1 MVKYLSYIPSNH
13 SKEGFV
19 GSLSESISVPEFIK
33 LPNVTVSDLTQG
45 LVTAGGDTTGGDTTG
60 LVTTGGDT
68 TGGDTTGGDTSTIN
82 NNNNNNN
89 NTPVIDKG
97 FQGLIIIIFYIL
109 ISIFLTILFSVFP
122 FKIWLDSY
130 CDNEPI
136 KEKKYPDCKDDV
148 KEINFLDY
156 WFPTDINKYPY
167 NYNCEKSNTPSQPTA
182 APDQCN
188 STDKSSNMLNNLL
201 GGNFHNFVNR
211 LPTSKFPYNF
221 YQHDK
226 YFYNFRKGYAT
237 FFFMIIIMLGL
248 LGLLVLAGNWSYD
261 YAWVA
266 LSGGAL
272 LWGLIVHLGLIP
284 FLNKLRGEPFGVSE
298 WFNIIKDPPRLLF
311 TLFYIL
317 LMLIGIV
324 SLHLMHNSDAN
335 IEYRTK
341 FYTSFIPFSVIF
353 IIWACYF
360 DYFKIKSNSSNDN
373 PLGLIAKNF
382 YLLIKSIINSYIAN
396 LLFFNAT
403 CKGIFNWIFPFSKLL
418 NSKAR
423 EGLLILLP
431 IPYLWITAVISAV
444 GGIFMG
450 LLGFVFDYKL
460 IASTMK
466 LDQANKHPKPNYEME
481 AKYNKGEHLEED
493 ELDKFRLKG
502 MESPHTHPKFGF
514 LWRSLPLFIFNG
526 IRSTSGN
533 FEFWLLRQTFVIL
546 TLIYTLINFIG
557 VIFTLIFIP
566 LFHKYE
572 KIPDIFAKNINLI
585 LFIFGITLL
594 SFLWSQLEMYNT
606 TYGASRLTIIWM
618 TITFV
623 ILCIVRAFFR

>member
-1 MVKYLSYIPSNH
+1 MGKYLSYIPSNH
-13 SKEGFV
+13 SKEGF
-19 GSLSESISVPEFIK
+19 ESISAPEFFTLSEDMQK
-33 LPNVTVSDLTQG
+33 NLTQG
-45 LVTAGGDTTGGDTTG
+45 VIAPGGD
-60 LVTTGGDT
+60 TTGGDT
-68 TGGDTTGGDTSTIN
+68 TGGDTTGGDTAEGDTSAI
-82 NNNNNNN
+82 NNNNNN

-122 FKIWLDSY
+122 FKVWLDSY
-130 CDNEPI
+130 CDSELVE
-136 KEKKYPDCKDDV
+136 EKKYSRCTSDDV
-148 KEINFLDY
+148 KKINFLDY
-156 WFPTDINKYPY
+156 WFPTDVNKYPY
-167 NYNCEKSNTPSQPTA
+167 NYNCEKSNTSKSPE
-182 APDQCN
+182 
-188 STDKSSNMLNNLL
+188 STTNTCKSEDSSMLNTLF

-211 LPTSKFPYNF
+211 LPTSSFPYNF

-226 YFYNFRKGYAT
+226 YFYKYRKGYPT

-248 LGLLVLAGNWSYD
+248 LLLIPAGYSSDNYILVLIL
-261 YAWVA
+261 V
-266 LSGGAL
+266 GAL
-272 LWGLIVHLGLIP
+272 VWGLVVHLALIP
-284 FLNKLRGEPFGVSE
+284 LLNKLQGGSDEVS
-298 WFNIIKDPPRLLF
+298 NIIKDPPRIRF
-311 TLFYIL
+311 TFLYIV
-317 LMLIGIV
+317 LMLIGIG
-324 SLHLMHNSDAN
+324 SLHVMHNSDAN
-335 IEYRTK
+335 IESRTW
-341 FYTSFIPFSVIF
+341 FYGIFIPVSVII

-360 DYFKIKSNSSNDN
+360 DYFKIKARDDN
-373 PLGLIAKNF
+373 LFGLIGKNF

-403 CKGIFNWIFPFSKLL
+403 CKGIFNWILPFSEPL

-423 EGLLILLP
+423 ERLLILLP

-450 LLGFVFDYKL
+450 LFGFFVDYKS
-460 IASTMK
+460 IASMMN
-466 LDQANKHPKPNYEME
+466 LEHVNENKKTEDIIKKYEDRQE
-481 AKYNKGEHLEED
+481 LTKD
-493 ELDKFRLKG
+493 DLDKFRLNTL
-502 MESPHTHPKFGF
+502 MEITPHKDLDFGIW
-514 LWRSLPLFIFNG
+514 LRSLLLLILNFIAAIFG
-526 IRSTSGN
+526 AGN
-533 FEFWLLRQTFVIL
+533 FRSWLLRQTFVIL

-594 SFLWSQLEMYNT
+594 SFLWSQLEIYNT

-623 ILCIVRAFFR
+623 ILCIVRAFFK

>member
-1 MVKYLSYIPSNH
+1 MGKYLSYIPSNH
-13 SKEGFV
+13 SKEGF
-19 GSLSESISVPEFIK
+19 ESISAPEFFTLSEDMQK
-33 LPNVTVSDLTQG
+33 NLTQG
-45 LVTAGGDTTGGDTTG
+45 VIAPGGDTTGGDTTG
-60 LVTTGGDT
+60 GDTTGGDT
-68 TGGDTTGGDTSTIN
+68 TGGDTTGGDTSTI
-82 NNNNNNN
+82 NNNNN

-122 FKIWLDSY
+122 FKVWLDSY
-130 CDNEPI
+130 CDDEPV
-136 KEKKYPDCKDDV
+136 KEKKYSDCTSDHV
-148 KEINFLDY
+148 KEIKFLDY

-188 STDKSSNMLNNLL
+188 STDKSSNTLNNLF

-221 YQHDK
+221 YQHDI
-226 YFYNFRKGYAT
+226 YFYNFRKGYPT
-237 FFFMIIIMLGL
+237 FFFMIIIMFGL
-248 LGLLVLAGNWSYD
+248 LGSLMLAGYSSDNYILVLIL
-261 YAWVA
+261 V
-266 LSGGAL
+266 GAL
-272 LWGLIVHLGLIP
+272 VWGLVVHLALIP
-284 FLNKLRGEPFGVSE
+284 LLNKLQGGSDEVS
-298 WFNIIKDPPRLLF
+298 NIIKDPPRIRF
-311 TLFYIL
+311 TFLYIV
-317 LMLIGIV
+317 LMLIGIG
-324 SLHLMHNSDAN
+324 SLHVMHNSDAN
-335 IEYRTK
+335 IESRTW
-341 FYTSFIPFSVIF
+341 FYGIFIPVSVII

-360 DYFKIKSNSSNDN
+360 DYFKIKARDDT
-373 PLGLIAKNF
+373 LFGLIGKNF

-403 CKGIFNWIFPFSKLL
+403 CKGIFNWILPFSEPL

-423 EGLLILLP
+423 ERLLILLP

-450 LLGFVFDYKL
+450 LFGFFVDYKS
-460 IASTMK
+460 IASMMN
-466 LDQANKHPKPNYEME
+466 LEHVNENKKTEDIIKKYENRQE
-481 AKYNKGEHLEED
+481 LTKD
-493 ELDKFRLKG
+493 DLDKFRLNTL
-502 MESPHTHPKFGF
+502 MEITPHKDLDFGIW
-514 LWRSLPLFIFNG
+514 LRSLPLFIPNG
-526 IRSTSGN
+526 YLYTAGK
-533 FEFWLLRQTFVIL
+533 FGFVIL

-566 LFHKYE
+566 LFDKYE

-623 ILCIVRAFFR
+623 ILCIVRAFFK